1 MSRAEEWKER
11 KEEINMNF
19 EERSEEK
26 AIKLS
31 QLAALMDAAESLAV
45 IADVLQ
51 EMNMRQALKT
61 I

>member
-1 MSRAEEWKER
+1 MSRVEEWKEQ
-11 KEEINMNF
+11 KEKINMCF

-51 EMNMRQALKT
+51 EMNMRQTLKN

>member
-1 MSRAEEWKER
+1 MSRVEEWKER
-11 KEEINMNF
+11 KEKINMCF
-19 EERSEEK
+19 EEMSEEM
-26 AIKLS
+26 AFKLS